1 MRGVWNWIVTRT
13 ADYGL
18 PKQIE
23 LIDIVQILLIAFFVY
38 HLIRWL
44 QNTKA
49 YTLMKGI
56 FLIGVFVIIANVLK
70 MQTILWLFG
79 NIGGAAITAVVII
92 FQPELRRV
100 VEQIGEKNPLS
111 AISFASGQE
120 ENERFSDKTINEL
133 VRASFEM
140 GEVKTGALIVIEKTI
155 TLEEYEKTGIPIDG
169 VLTSQLLINIFEHNT
184 PLHDGAVIVRN
195 NRVTAATCYLPL
207 SDNMDLNKNL
217 GTRHR
222 AGVGISEVTD
232 SFTIIVSEETGNVSY
247 ASGGE
252 LHTAVT
258 PSDLREQL
266 HAAHNLRREQLHKIQ
281 KLAKKPEEKKGWHIR
296 GMRQKVEGEK
306 K

>member
-56 FLIGVFVIIANVLK
+56 FLIGVFVVIANILK

-111 AISFASGQE
+111 AISFTGSQE
-120 ENERFSDKTINEL
+120 ENERFSDTTINEL

-169 VLTSQLLINIFEHNT
+169 ILTSQLLINIFEHNT
-184 PLHDGAVIVRN
+184 PLHDGAVIVRG
-195 NRVTAATCYLPL
+195 NRVVAATCYLPL
-207 SDNMDLNKNL
+207 SDNMELSKQL

-222 AGVGISEVTD
+222 AGVGISEATD
-232 SFTIIVSEETGNVSY
+232 SLTIIVSEETGQVSV
-247 ASGGE
+247 AQGGE
-252 LHTAVT
+252 L
-258 PSDLREQL
+258 SRGLNSRQLREVLVSAQNKKVVENGKL
-266 HAAHNLRREQLHKIQ
+266 RNLLKGRVKH
-281 KLAKKPEEKKGWHIR
+281 EEKSD
-296 GMRQKVEGEK
+296 
-306 K
+306 

>member
-1 MRGVWNWIVTRT
+1 MRGVWNWLVTRL

-56 FLIGVFVIIANVLK
+56 FLIAIFVVIANVLK

-111 AISFASGQE
+111 AISFAGNQE
-120 ENERFSDKTINEL
+120 ENERFSDTTINEL

-169 VLTSQLLINIFEHNT
+169 ILTSQLLINIFEHNT
-184 PLHDGAVIVRN
+184 PLHDGAIIIRG
-195 NRVTAATCYLPL
+195 NRVTSATCYLPL
-207 SDNMDLNKNL
+207 SDNLSISKDL

-222 AGVGISEVTD
+222 AALGISESTD
-232 SFTIIVSEETGNVSY
+232 SLTVVVSEETGRVSL
-247 ASGGE
+247 AEGG
-252 LHTAVT
+252 
-258 PSDLREQL
+258 S
-266 HAAHNLRREQLHKIQ
+266 LRRISSPDEL
-281 KLAKKPEEKKGWHIR
+281 KLAIAAKPQEETVSGPLKLLKGWHKNER
-296 GMRQKVEGEK
+296 KAE
-306 K
+306 